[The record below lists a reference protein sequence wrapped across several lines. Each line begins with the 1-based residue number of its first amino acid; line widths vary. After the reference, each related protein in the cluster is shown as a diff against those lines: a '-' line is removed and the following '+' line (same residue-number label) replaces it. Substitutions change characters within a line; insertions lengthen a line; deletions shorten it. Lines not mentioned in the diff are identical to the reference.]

1 VIRDNSTIAG
11 FFSSLRLGNK
21 KKKGDI
27 VMKLIVKRDQRA
39 QTGLFGGHKGM
50 SFLLSS
56 RIELT
61 QEEKA
66 LISKY
71 KLENH
76 PLTYTTQEGTKI
88 PKDTVSSLMQGITE
102 DMKDITILL
111 NNEEVVKNA
120 CKDFKLLLDVM
131 STFGGEE
138 VIEI

>member
-1 VIRDNSTIAG
+1 
-11 FFSSLRLGNK
+11 
-21 KKKGDI
+21 
-27 VMKLIVKRDQRA
+27 MKLIIKRDQRA
-39 QTGLFGGHKGM
+39 QTGMFGGHKGM

-56 RIELT
+56 RIELA

-66 LISKY
+66 LIAKY

-76 PLTYTTQEGTKI
+76 PLTYTTHEGTKI
-88 PKDTVSSLMQGITE
+88 PKDTVSSLMQGVSE
-102 DMKDITILL
+102 DVKDITVLL
-111 NNEEVVKNA
+111 NNEEVIKTS